1 MARQGHRMD
10 PFPWSLLQ
18 IEALTARGE
27 LSPQA
32 VVAAAADAILAREP
46 EVRAWSWLAVESAPP
61 RATSLTMELHA
72 KGPRSPLHGV
82 PYGAKDIFDTA
93 GMPTEWGSTTQ
104 RGRVP
109 QRDCALVEKLE
120 ELGCNLV
127 GKTQTT
133 AFAYYDT
140 GPTRNPRDLS
150 RTPGGSSS
158 GSAAAV
164 AAGMVPLA
172 FGTQTQGSVLR
183 PASFCGVAGF
193 KPTFGRLPLGGVM
206 AFAPTLDHA
215 GIFAATSADISLAWR
230 SLGFEAHGEPVHAI
244 TVVDWPPEGSPE
256 ATMTEAFRT
265 TVRMLGEL
273 GVQVESVK
281 RPALFDPLPAA
292 LHTVMAYECAREHT
306 EHYRRHGRSV
316 GAKLATLL
324 DEGLAIAVEDYRSAI
339 ATLETARE
347 QLATWIADHPLLATP
362 AALGPAPLGL
372 GSSGDPR
379 CNAPFTALGVP
390 AISIPMPGASPPM
403 GLQLAARSNGDATL
417 LASATFFEDLL
428 SEAAA

>member
-1 MARQGHRMD
+1 MD
-10 PFPWSLLQ
+10 PFPWSLVR

-27 LSPQA
+27 LSPQT
-32 VVAAAADAILAREP
+32 VAATAADAILAREP
-46 EVRAWSWLAVESAPP
+46 DIRAWSSLALEPARE
-61 RATSLTMELHA
+61 RAASLALELQA

-82 PYGAKDIFDTA
+82 PFGAKDIFDTA
-93 GMPTEWGSTTQ
+93 GIPTEWGSATQ
-104 RGRVP
+104 RGRIP
-109 QRDCALVEKLE
+109 ERDCDLVKKLDS
-120 ELGCNLV
+120 LGCVLV

-140 GPTRNPRDLS
+140 GPTRNPRDLA

-172 FGTQTQGSVLR
+172 LGTQTQGSVLR

-193 KPTFGRLPLGGVM
+193 KPTFGLLPLGGVM

-215 GIFAATSADISLAWR
+215 GIFAATSADIEVAWR
-230 SLGFEAHGEPVHAI
+230 SLGFESRGEAASAI
-244 TVVDWPPEGSPE
+244 TVVDWPPGGNPE
-256 ATMTEAFRT
+256 STMTDAFRSA
-265 TVRMLGEL
+265 VRVLGES
-273 GVQVESVK
+273 GVQVEWVK
-281 RPALFDPLPAA
+281 RPALFDPLPDA
-292 LHTVMAYECAREHT
+292 LHTVMAYECAREHA

-324 DEGLAIAVEDYRSAI
+324 DEGLTITHEDYRSAI
-339 ATLETARE
+339 ATLESARE
-347 QLATWIADHPLLATP
+347 QFATWIADHPLLVTP

-390 AISIPMPGASPPM
+390 AVSIPIPGASPPM
-403 GLQLAARSNGDATL
+403 GLQLVAESHADAKL
-417 LASATFFEDLL
+417 LAGAAAFEGLL
-428 SEAAA
+428 SEAAT

>member
-1 MARQGHRMD
+1 MD
-10 PFPWSLLQ
+10 PFPWTLLQ

-27 LSPQA
+27 LSPQT
-32 VVAAAADAILAREP
+32 VAAASEDAILAREP
-46 EVRAWSWLAVESAPP
+46 DIRAWSSLVLESARK
-61 RATSLTMELHA
+61 RATSLTLELQA

-82 PYGAKDIFDTA
+82 PFGAKDIFDTA
-93 GMPTEWGSTTQ
+93 GITTEWGSATQ
-104 RGRVP
+104 RGRIP
-109 QRDCALVEKLE
+109 EHDCDLVRQLDS
-120 ELGCNLV
+120 LGCVLV

-140 GPTRNPRDLS
+140 GPTRNPRDLA

-193 KPTFGRLPLGGVM
+193 KPTYGLLPLGGAM
-206 AFAPTLDHA
+206 AFAPSLDHA
-215 GIFAATSADISLAWR
+215 GMFSATCADIEVAWR
-230 SLGFEAHGEPVHAI
+230 SMGFESRGEAASAI
-244 TVVDWPPEGSPE
+244 TVVDWPPEGNPE
-256 ATMTEAFRT
+256 SIMTDAFRSA
-265 TVRMLGEL
+265 VQALGDM
-273 GVQVESVK
+273 GVHVESVK
-281 RPALFDPLPAA
+281 RPDLFDPLPDA
-292 LHTVMAYECAREHT
+292 LHAVMAYECAREHA
-306 EHYRRHGRSV
+306 ERYRRHGRSV

-324 DEGLAIAVEDYRSAI
+324 DEGLTITVEDYRSAI
-339 ATLETARE
+339 ASLDRARK
-347 QLATWIADHPLLATP
+347 QFATWIADHPLVATP

-390 AISIPMPGASPPM
+390 AISIPMPEASPPM
-403 GLQLAARSNGDATL
+403 GLQLVAEAHADATL
-417 LASATFFEDLL
+417 LASAAAFEGLL
-428 SEAAA
+428 SEAAT

>member
-1 MARQGHRMD
+1 MD
-10 PFPWSLLQ
+10 PFPWTLLQ

-27 LSPQA
+27 LSPQT
-32 VVAAAADAILAREP
+32 VAATAADAILGSEP
-46 EVRAWSWLAVESAPP
+46 DIRAWSSLVLQSARK
-61 RATSLTMELHA
+61 RAASLTLELQA
-72 KGPRSPLHGV
+72 RGPRSPLHGV
-82 PYGAKDIFDTA
+82 PFGAKDIFDTA
-93 GMPTEWGSTTQ
+93 GIPTEWGSATQ
-104 RGRVP
+104 RGRIP
-109 QRDCALVEKLE
+109 ERDCDLVKKLDS
-120 ELGCNLV
+120 LGCVLL

-140 GPTRNPRDLS
+140 GPTRNPRDLA

-193 KPTFGRLPLGGVM
+193 KPTFGLLPLGGVM

-215 GIFAATSADISLAWR
+215 GIFAATCADIRVAWR
-230 SLGFEAHGEPVHAI
+230 SLGFESHTEAVSAI
-244 TVVDWPPEGSPE
+244 TVVNWPPGRNPE
-256 ATMTEAFRT
+256 STMTDAFRSALR
-265 TVRMLGEL
+265 VLGET
-273 GVQVESVK
+273 GVEVERVK
-281 RPALFDPLPAA
+281 RPDLFDPLPDA
-292 LHTVMAYECAREHT
+292 LHTVMAYECAREHA

-316 GAKLATLL
+316 GTKLATLL
-324 DEGLAIAVEDYRSAI
+324 DKGLTISVEDYSSAI
-339 ATLETARE
+339 ASLECARK
-347 QLATWIADHPLLATP
+347 QFATWIADHPLLATP

-390 AISIPMPGASPPM
+390 AISIPMPEASPPM
-403 GLQLAARSNGDATL
+403 GLQLVAEAHADATL
-417 LASATFFEDLL
+417 LASAAAFEGLL
-428 SEAAA
+428 SEAAT

>member
-1 MARQGHRMD
+1 MD

-46 EVRAWSWLAVESAPP
+46 EIRAWSWLDVESAPP
-61 RATSLTMELHA
+61 RATSLTIELHA

-93 GMPTEWGSTTQ
+93 GLPTEWGSATQ

-109 QRDCALVEKLE
+109 QRDCDLVKKLDS
-120 ELGCNLV
+120 LGCTLV

-193 KPTFGRLPLGGVM
+193 KPTFGLLPLGGVM

-215 GIFAATSADISLAWR
+215 GIFAATSADIGLAWR
-230 SLGFEAHGEPVHAI
+230 SLGFEAHGEPVRAI

-256 ATMTEAFRT
+256 AMMTDAFRT

-273 GVQVESVK
+273 GVEVESVK

-292 LHTVMAYECAREHT
+292 LHTVMAYECAREHA

-324 DEGLAIAVEDYRSAI
+324 DEGLTIAVEDYRSAI
-339 ATLETARE
+339 ATLETARK
-347 QLATWIADHPLLATP
+347 QFATWIADHPLLATP
-362 AALGPAPLGL
+362 AALGPALLGL
-372 GSSGDPR
+372 ESSGDPR

-390 AISIPMPGASPPM
+390 AISVPMPGVSPPM

-428 SEAAA
+428 SEAAE